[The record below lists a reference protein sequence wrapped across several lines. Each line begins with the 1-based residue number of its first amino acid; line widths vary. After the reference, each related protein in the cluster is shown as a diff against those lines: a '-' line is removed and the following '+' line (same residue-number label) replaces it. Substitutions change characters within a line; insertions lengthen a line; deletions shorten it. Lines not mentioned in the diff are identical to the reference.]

1 MAAVSARFGTD
12 SAALALNRLVP
23 DRLPAVAFAVRI
35 WHRTAVGARTSP
47 FNIFGCGCSSV
58 VEHDLAKVGVEGSS
72 PFARSK
78 VLTATG
84 TCVTV
89 LLTGDLRTLCGP
101 WLRKKKPSA
110 SAAAV
115 RSKIAKA
122 NSRSNTSA

>member
-1 MAAVSARFGTD
+1 MAGIAAGLSRRRNGPRHGGRGRMTAVSARFGTD
-12 SAALALNRLVP
+12 SAALALISATRLVP

-78 VLTATG
+78 F
-84 TCVTV
+84 
-89 LLTGDLRTLCGP
+89 LL
-101 WLRKKKPSA
+101 
-110 SAAAV
+110 AA
-115 RSKIAKA
+115 
-122 NSRSNTSA
+122 